1 MSMNRR
7 LLLPVLV
14 VSVLLAALAGGYFV
28 SLLVKPA
35 QQLPPPV
42 ASPFETAATLSE
54 LDDISLPSLE
64 DLQPRRLGEW
74 QGKVVVVNFWAT
86 WCPPCVKE
94 IPLFVSY
101 QQQHAERVQ
110 FIGIGLD
117 DAAALAGMAE
127 ELQMNYPTLVLDDM
141 LGNEIFARLG
151 NNRQVVP
158 YTAIFDSDGRFNNSH
173 FGEIDEAILAEKVT
187 PLL

>member
-1 MSMNRR
+1 
-7 LLLPVLV
+7 
-14 VSVLLAALAGGYFV
+14 
-28 SLLVKPA
+28 
-35 QQLPPPV
+35 
-42 ASPFETAATLSE
+42 
-54 LDDISLPSLE
+54 
-64 DLQPRRLGEW
+64 
-74 QGKVVVVNFWAT
+74 
-86 WCPPCVKE
+86 
-94 IPLFVSY
+94 
-101 QQQHAERVQ
+101 VQ

-158 YTAIFDSDGRFNNSH
+158 YTAIFDSDGRFNSSH